1 MRKIGEVLR
10 LRAAGMSQ
18 REIAQSV
25 GIGQTTVN
33 EYLARAQAAGLSWPL
48 PAGMEQAAVEQALFP
63 VPSAATAESRPLPDW
78 RRVNRELKKGHGVTL
93 KLLWLEWRE
102 QEPEGFGYSQFCYH
116 YDRWLAVRDPVLRME
131 YAGGKRLFVDFTGD
145 RMRWY
150 DAERKTEVAA
160 EIFVSA
166 LGASGLIY
174 AEATPGQDL
183 ESWVMAHAHAFEFY
197 GGVPEAVVPDNLKS
211 GVTRACWYDPDLN
224 PTYLELA
231 RRFDTVILP
240 TRAGK
245 PRDKGAVEAAVQVAE
260 RWVIAPLRNRHFFSL
275 AELNRAVRER
285 VDEVNRRAFRG
296 VPTSRRDLFE
306 EVERAE
312 LRPLPSQRYEFQT
325 IKRATVNIDYHIE
338 FDGHLYSV
346 PYRLVK
352 EKVEVWSSRSTVE
365 IHHRGQRVASHLRAY
380 GKQRY
385 ITTPD
390 HRPASHRAHLEWS
403 PSRLVQ
409 WAAGIGPSVAEAAE
423 VILDSKPHPEHGYR
437 ACLGLMSLAKR
448 YGEER
453 LGNACARALVIRS
466 VSYTSV
472 KSILAE
478 NLDRQPLPPP
488 QLSLIP
494 APPTHANLR
503 GPAYYTTEKD
513 A

>member
-10 LRAAGMSQ
+10 LHAAGVTQ
-18 REIAQSV
+18 REIARSV
-25 GIGQTTVN
+25 GIGQATVAG
-33 EYLARAQAAGLSWPL
+33 YLARARSASLGWPL
-48 PAGMEQAAVEQALFP
+48 PPGIDEVEVERSLFAVPDPADAPARP
-63 VPSAATAESRPLPDW
+63 VPDW
-78 RRVNRELKKGHGVTL
+78 RTVHRELKRRHGVTR

-102 QEPEGFGYSQFCYH
+102 QEPDGCGYSQFCYH

-131 YAGGKRLFVDFTGD
+131 YAGGKRLFVDFAGD
-145 RMRWY
+145 RMSWY
-150 DAERKTEVAA
+150 DAERKSAIPAEV
-160 EIFVSA
+160 FVSA

-183 ESWVMAHAHAFEFY
+183 ESWVMAHVRAFEFY

-245 PRDKGAVEAAVQVAE
+245 PRDKAAVETAVQVVE
-260 RWVIAPLRNRHFFSL
+260 RWVIAPLRNRRFFSL
-275 AELNRAVRER
+275 GELNRAVRER
-285 VDEVNRRAFRG
+285 VDEINRRCFRG
-296 VPTSRRDLFE
+296 MPTSRRDLFE
-306 EVERAE
+306 EVERQA
-312 LRPLPSQRYEFQT
+312 LHPLPSQRYEVQT
-325 IKRATVNIDYHIE
+325 IKRATVNIDYHVE

-352 EKVEVWSSRSTVE
+352 EKVEIWSSRSMVE
-365 IHHRGQRVASHLRAY
+365 IHHRGQRVASHLRAF

-385 ITTPD
+385 ITKPE

-409 WAAGIGPSVAEAAE
+409 WAAGIGPSVAEAVE

-448 YGEER
+448 HGPER

-478 NLDRQPLPPP
+478 NLDRQPLPTP
-488 QLSLIP
+488 QLSLVP

-503 GPAYYTTEKD
+503 GPAYYSTEEE

>member
-10 LRAAGMSQ
+10 LRAAGMSY
-18 REIAQSV
+18 REIGRSV
-25 GIGQTTVN
+25 GIGQATVG
-33 EYLARAQAAGLSWPL
+33 EYLARAQAAGIGWPL
-48 PAGMEQAAVEQALFP
+48 PAEMEEAEIEEALFP
-63 VPSAATAESRPLPDW
+63 APNAEAAASRPVPDW
-78 RRVNRELKKGHGVTL
+78 RTVNRELKRAHGVTL

-102 QEPEGFGYSQFCYH
+102 QEPDGFGYSQFCYH

-131 YAGGKRLFVDFTGD
+131 YAGGERLFVDFSGD
-145 RMRWY
+145 RMSWH
-150 DAERKTEVAA
+150 DAERQTPVPVEV
-160 EIFVSA
+160 FVSA
-166 LGASGLIY
+166 LGTSGLIY

-183 ESWVMAHAHAFEFY
+183 ESWVMAHARAFEFY

-211 GVTRACWYDPDLN
+211 GVTRACWYDPDIN

-245 PRDKGAVEAAVQVAE
+245 PRDKAAVEAAVQVVE
-260 RWVIAPLRNRHFFSL
+260 RWVIAPLRNRRFFSL
-275 AELNRAVRER
+275 GELNRALRER
-285 VDEVNRRAFRG
+285 VDEVNRRSFRG
-296 VPTSRRDLFE
+296 LPDSRWDLFQ
-306 EVERAE
+306 EVEREA
-312 LRPLPSQRYEFQT
+312 LRPLPFKRYEFQT
-325 IKRATVNIDYHIE
+325 IKRATVNIDYHLE
-338 FDGHLYSV
+338 FDDHFYSV

-352 EKVEVWSSRSTVE
+352 EKVEIWSSRSMVE
-365 IHHRGQRVASHLRAY
+365 IYHRGQRVASHLRAY

-385 ITTPD
+385 ITKPE
-390 HRPASHRAHLEWS
+390 HRPASHRAHLEWT

-409 WAAGIGPSVAEAAE
+409 WAAGIGPSVGEAVE
-423 VILDSKPHPEHGYR
+423 TILDSKPHPEHGYR

-448 YGEER
+448 YGPER

-494 APPTHANLR
+494 PPLTHANLR
-503 GPAYYTTEKD
+503 GPGYYTEEG